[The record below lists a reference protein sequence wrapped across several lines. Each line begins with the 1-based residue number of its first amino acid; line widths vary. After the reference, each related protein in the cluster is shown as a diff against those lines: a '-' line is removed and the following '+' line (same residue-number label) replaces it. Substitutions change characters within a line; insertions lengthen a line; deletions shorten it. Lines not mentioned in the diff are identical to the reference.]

1 MQFDMDVT
9 LFAWGALFFTL
20 CDLIGSISVWLYEK
34 ARLMQAER
42 KRLKEK

>member
-1 MQFDMDVT
+1 MEFGMEVT
-9 LFAWGALFFTL
+9 LFASGAMLFVL

>member
-1 MQFDMDVT
+1 MEFGMEVT
-9 LFAWGALFFTL
+9 LFASGALYFVLF
-20 CDLIGSISVWLYEK
+20 DLIGSIAVWLYEK